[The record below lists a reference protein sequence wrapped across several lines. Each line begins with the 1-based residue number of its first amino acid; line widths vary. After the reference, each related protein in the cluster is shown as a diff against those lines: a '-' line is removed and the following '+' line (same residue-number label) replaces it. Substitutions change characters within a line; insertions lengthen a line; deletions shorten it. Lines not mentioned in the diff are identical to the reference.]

1 MKQTLISV
9 LLAYLCM
16 SAKAQSSDILSTP
29 LTFEAL
35 KDGVVT
41 IDNPL
46 GLTLQYS
53 LNGYSKMTVNSSTI
67 EMYISEGDRLA
78 LYGNNAAYASSSGLP
93 TVIGCSVECYLY
105 GNVMSLINSSSFS
118 TLKTFSSTFALSKL
132 FSHNTN
138 IRNHPTKQLVLPAT
152 NLSASCYQ
160 QMFEGCTGL
169 ATAPELPATSLAYRC
184 YAGMFSGCT
193 SLTSTPELSSTS
205 LAEECYADMFS
216 GCCRLSVVTCMATGL
231 SSTYSPQWLS
241 DVNAC
246 GTFIKN
252 PGYAGVFER
261 SESGVPAGWKLVNK
275 DSNKSMADLS
285 FNQDKITIHYGETM
299 TTPTLSN
306 PNGLTVAYY
315 SSDEAVA
322 TVDNA
327 GTVTVTGGGIA
338 AVSAFFSGNSDYYP
352 TTASYLLEV
361 LKLSPELSFS
371 SDKLTCK
378 YGEAITEPSLVNPYK
393 LAVTYSSS
401 NHNVTLVDASTGK
414 LNLVNEG
421 TAVIT
426 ATFDGNS
433 IYDAGTASYSVT
445 VIKNSAGLA
454 FAKKIVI
461 GSVGEADMEPL
472 LYVESGCVVTYSS
485 SNTDVA
491 EVDAATGAL
500 TVKANGQ
507 STITATFA
515 GNEQFTPASDF
526 YLLNVVDDAT
536 ALRLDA
542 NGDGRVTITDAVSI
556 VDYIL
561 TGSRPA
567 GSITLETNS
576 GSIMAGGRAT
586 ITVKST
592 HGGIIMAQATGGD
605 KDRVGNISIDGFTI
619 SVPINGFEEGEV
631 LITVTCGPTPSCEAA
646 NTIYR
651 LTIIPDPG
659 TCLANSTVGMKVG
672 SNGKAYDVDAEMPT
686 DVTVIGVV
694 VTKSGSNG
702 TVMSKNSWPNCTWN
716 EAVKKKEP
724 VEVYVSGLI
733 ATVTKEWYCAAKG
746 TYQSLGLDG
755 NSTQN
760 EKLTTILK
768 DAGCSTSLYTW
779 STTVFNDY
787 ASWHYEQ
794 PNWLHHATSFTYP
807 VRPIFSF

>member
-1 MKQTLISV
+1 MTV
-9 LLAYLCM
+9 M
-16 SAKAQSSDILSTP
+16 AQSSDILSTP
-29 LTFEAL
+29 LTIEAIT
-35 KDGVVT
+35 DGVVT
-41 IDNPL
+41 IDNPR
-46 GLTLQYS
+46 GLTFQYS
-53 LNGYSKMTVNSSTI
+53 LNGYSKMTVNSSVI
-67 EMYISEGDRLA
+67 ELYLSEGDKLA
-78 LYGNNAAYASSSGLP
+78 LYGNNSAYSSSTGSP
-93 TVIGCSVECYLY
+93 TVIGCSVECYIY
-105 GNVMSLINSSSFS
+105 GNVMSLINSSTFS
-118 TLKTFSSTFALSKL
+118 TLKTFSSTFALSQL

-138 IRNHPTKQLVLPAT
+138 LRNHPSKQLVLPAT

-169 ATAPELPATSLAYRC
+169 DTASELPATSLAYRC

-193 SLTSTPELSSTS
+193 GITSAPELSATS
-205 LAEECYADMFS
+205 LAEECYADMFL
-216 GCCRLSVVTCMATGL
+216 GCCRLSVVTCMATNL

-241 DVNAC
+241 GVNVC

-275 DSNKSMADLS
+275 DSNKSMTDLS
-285 FNQDKITIHYGETM
+285 FSQHKTTIQYGDQLTA
-299 TTPTLSN
+299 PKLSN

-327 GTVTVTGGGIA
+327 GTVTVTGGGTA

-352 TTASYLLEV
+352 TTASYLIEV

-371 SDKLTCK
+371 SDKLSCQ
-378 YGEAITEPSLVNPYK
+378 YGKNIIEPSLVNPHK

-421 TAVIT
+421 TAIIT
-426 ATFDGNS
+426 ATFNGNS
-433 IYDAGTASYSVT
+433 IYNAGSASYTIT
-445 VIKNSAGLA
+445 VEKNSAGLA

-461 GSVGEADMEPL
+461 GSVGEANMEPL
-472 LYVESGCVVTYSS
+472 LYVESGCTVTYSS

-491 EVDAATGAL
+491 EVDAATGML
-500 TVKANGQ
+500 TVKSNGQ

-526 YLLNVVDDAT
+526 YFLNVVDDAT

-542 NGDGRVTITDAVSI
+542 NGDGRVTITDAVTV

-567 GSITLETNS
+567 GSITLKTNS

-592 HGGIIMAQATGGD
+592 HGGIIMARATGGD

-631 LITVTCGPTPSCEAA
+631 IITVTCGPTPSYDAA
-646 NTIYR
+646 NTTYR
-651 LTIIPDPG
+651 LTIMPDPG
-659 TCLANSTVGMKVG
+659 TCLANATVGMKVG

-702 TVMSKNSWPNCTWN
+702 TVMSKSSWPNCTWN
-716 EAVKKKEP
+716 EAVKKREA
-724 VEVYVSGLI
+724 VDVYVSGLTS
-733 ATVTKEWYCAAKG
+733 TVTKEWYCAAKG
-746 TYQSLGLDG
+746 TYQSLGFDG
-755 NSTQN
+755 STTQN
-760 EKLTTILK
+760 ETLTTILQN
-768 DAGCSTSLYTW
+768 AGCSTSMYTW

-787 ASWHYEQ
+787 ASWHYEH

-807 VRPIFSF
+807 VRPILSF